1 MSILTVPP
9 RLAKMMIDCHDSI
22 VAGYHYTQ
30 GALDQIE
37 RPCFLIFV
45 EDAVYPQTTE
55 GQEVVEQSYSLAYVG
70 QAYNANE
77 EGWEYEMMAREV
89 AEAAVLYLF
98 EHPQL
103 TFENRRNISIVGDTP
118 EQTFDGPEGMLDG
131 VQGLRVE
138 SRSAVTLF
146 SRDAVGE
153 AFWGFTIEITVKEQM
168 AYETVGY

>member
-9 RLAKMMIDCHDSI
+9 RLSKMMIDCHPSI

-45 EDAVYPQTTE
+45 EDASYPQTTE
-55 GQEVVEQSYSLAYVG
+55 GQEQVEQSYSLAYVG
-70 QAYNANE
+70 EAYNVDD
-77 EGWEYEMMAREV
+77 EGVEYEIQARTV
-89 AEAAVLYLF
+89 AEASVLYLF

-103 TFENRRNISIVGDTP
+103 TFENRRSISIAGDTP
-118 EQTFDGPEGMLDG
+118 EETFDGPEGMLDG
-131 VQGLRVE
+131 VTGIRLE

-146 SRDAVGE
+146 SRDGVNE
-153 AFWGFTIEITVKEQM
+153 AFWGFSIEITIKEQLS
-168 AYETVGY
+168 YETVGY